1 MTSDVLLLDDIGA
14 ENNSSWA
21 RDDVLGT
28 ILQYR
33 MDNNLTTFFTSNFTI
48 EELENVLA
56 ETNKERDEIKARR
69 IIERIKYLTTE
80 LTLISENKR
89 K

>member
-1 MTSDVLLLDDIGA
+1 MKDL
-14 ENNSSWA
+14 
-21 RDDVLGT
+21 
-28 ILQYR
+28 
-33 MDNNLTTFFTSNFTI
+33 I